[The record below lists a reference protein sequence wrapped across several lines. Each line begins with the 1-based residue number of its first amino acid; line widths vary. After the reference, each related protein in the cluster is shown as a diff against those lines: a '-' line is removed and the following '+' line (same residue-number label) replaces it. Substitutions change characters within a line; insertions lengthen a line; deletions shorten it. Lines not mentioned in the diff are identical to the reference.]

1 MGTEYRELGPL
12 GRDLA
17 IWEIHLRSTGKS
29 THTIKSYVQGV
40 RALAGFLTDQG
51 LPLDPE
57 EITTRHLR
65 AFQAHLLL
73 PEDQGGAGKRTSTVC
88 TRHDALKLF
97 FAFLEEEEDDLPNPM
112 RRVQRPTEEEVTI
125 QPLTEDQLAALI
137 DTCRGK
143 DFYDRRDMAI
153 IRMWVSTPARL
164 SEIALLR
171 VVGADGEPDVDPLA
185 GMIYVIGKGRRPRQM
200 TLSPK
205 ACKAAIRYE
214 KVRERH
220 LNASSPFYWL
230 SHKKER
236 FTQSGI
242 RQMIARRARE
252 AGIGHVH
259 PHQFRHTYATTFLDH
274 GGAESA
280 LMRQGGWRSRKVME
294 RYTKTTADARSDREA
309 RQLNIGD
316 RV

>member
-29 THTIKSYVQGV
+29 TLTIKSYVQGV

-97 FAFLEEEEDDLPNPM
+97 FAFLEEEDDLPNPM

-185 GMIYVIGKGRRPRQM
+185 GMIYVMGKGRRPRQM
-200 TLSPK
+200 ALSPR

-220 LNASSPFYWL
+220 PNAASPFYWL

-252 AGIGHVH
+252 AGSG
-259 PHQFRHTYATTFLDH
+259 ATRR
-274 GGAESA
+274 
-280 LMRQGGWRSRKVME
+280 M
-294 RYTKTTADARSDREA
+294 ADDVRR
-309 RQLNIGD
+309 
-316 RV
+316 